1 MNEIGEGRR
10 RRPLAVQRGFFFIHI
25 NKTGGS
31 SIEQALGLNF
41 GHRTAL
47 EKISELGKDTWKK
60 LFSFAIVRNPWD
72 RVVSHYHYRVMTN
85 QTALGTKAVDFNEW
99 VKLAYGDNAPEYYNK
114 PKMFM
119 PQWHWLI
126 DENGKQAVNF
136 IGRFENL
143 QADFAKICLLLN
155 REAELPHLKKSDRG
169 DYRQYYNDASLAI
182 VGRWFQTD
190 IEKFGYQF

>member
-1 MNEIGEGRR
+1 M
-10 RRPLAVQRGFFFIHI
+10 AVRLGFFFIHI

-31 SIEQALGLNF
+31 SIEQALGYYF
-41 GHRTAL
+41 GHRTAS
-47 EKISELGKDTWKK
+47 EKIADLGKAAWKK

-72 RVVSHYHYRVMTN
+72 RVVSHFHYRAMTN
-85 QTALGTKAVDFNEW
+85 QSELGAKAIGFNEW
-99 VKLAYGDNAPEYYNK
+99 VKLAYGENVPEYYDK

-126 DENGKQAVNF
+126 DEKGRPAVSF

-143 QADFAKICLLLN
+143 QDDFAKICMLLN

-169 DYRQYYNDASLAI
+169 NYRQYYSTASIEI
-182 VGRWFQTD
+182 VERWFQDD
-190 IEKFGYQF
+190 IEKFGYKF